1 MIVFMPFKQV
11 AAALS
16 EAFAAWP
23 SVTLSPCMA
32 RFLAG
37 AVPIE
42 DVFNSRLILPCS
54 TLKTNYFTPRL
65 H

>member
-1 MIVFMPFKQV
+1 MIVFMPFKQA

-16 EAFAAWP
+16 EACTVWP
-23 SVTLSPCMA
+23 SDTLSPCMA

-42 DVFNSRLILPCS
+42 DGF
-54 TLKTNYFTPRL
+54 
-65 H
+65 